1 MPQLHGRFPV
11 SELPHHKPSRN
22 GFVAS
27 FKNLVE
33 RARTKALEKG
43 AKDEV
48 DHGREASVSAWGI
61 GKISPQ

>member
-1 MPQLHGRFPV
+1 MDRQGA
-11 SELPHHKPSRN
+11 ELPHHKPSRN

-48 DHGREASVSAWGI
+48 DNGREESVGAGGI
-61 GKISPQ
+61 GKISSQ